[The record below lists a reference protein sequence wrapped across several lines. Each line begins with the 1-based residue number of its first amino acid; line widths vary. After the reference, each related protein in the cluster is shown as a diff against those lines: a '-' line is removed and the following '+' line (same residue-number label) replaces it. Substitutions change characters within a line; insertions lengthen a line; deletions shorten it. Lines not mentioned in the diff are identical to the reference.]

1 MRRFLEALAVPE
13 PAATPLDCAG
23 IPVAGCCC
31 GAAVAVLSACGW
43 ASRAFES
50 RGSLTMESSSS
61 CYRAAAGSWYAC
73 GVGSVFISCGVG
85 EAAEKSGLKD
95 KYYNNRGA
103 SCLNQA
109 GEKRAPERGWLS
121 S

>member
-1 MRRFLEALAVPE
+1 M
-13 PAATPLDCAG
+13 
-23 IPVAGCCC
+23 
-31 GAAVAVLSACGW
+31 
-43 ASRAFES
+43 
-50 RGSLTMESSSS
+50 TMESASFCSW
-61 CYRAAAGSWYAC
+61 AAAGSWYAC

-103 SCLNQA
+103 SCWNQA